1 MTKDVR
7 NNKGGSLPLAPKVAA
22 KRQRFS
28 ATPLRG
34 TPASQGSNDRLDSRT
49 PFGSRNAPGLV
60 QRGGGSMKG
69 WKLSVLDDIAY
80 INPTER
86 LAKGEPAK
94 KVAMELL
101 QPFTK
106 RVAGFSVE
114 PYNGGMKF
122 RNGDTIVARITP
134 CLENGKTAY
143 IDILENDEVGF
154 GSTEYIVLRE
164 KEEISDKQFIYYF
177 SISDEFRD
185 VAILAMTGSSGR
197 QRVETDVVRNHTFL
211 LPPLPEQRAIAS
223 VLSSLD
229 DKIDLLHRQNK
240 TLEAMAET
248 LFRQWFV
255 EEADEGWEERPLSG
269 IADFLNGLACQKF
282 PPQNTIDKL
291 PVLKIKELSSG
302 ISEASDWATSTVK
315 PQYIV
320 EAGDVI
326 FSWSASLIVKMWD
339 GEKCVLNQHLFK
351 VSSEEFPKWFYL
363 LWCKHHLAEFIS
375 ISSSHATTMG
385 HIKRGDLDTAMVTIP
400 PPHILQKMTGVI
412 SPLLDKQIENSKQ
425 LKGLEKLRDTLLPK
439 LMSGE
444 IRVKI

>member
-1 MTKDVR
+1 M
-7 NNKGGSLPLAPKVAA
+7 
-22 KRQRFS
+22 
-28 ATPLRG
+28 
-34 TPASQGSNDRLDSRT
+34 
-49 PFGSRNAPGLV
+49 

-211 LPPLPEQRAIAS
+211 LPPLPEQKAIAA

-255 EEADEGWEERPLSG
+255 EEADEGWEEVPLSS
-269 IADFLNGLACQKF
+269 IAIFLNGLACQKYL
-282 PPQNTIDKL
+282 PENDVDKL
-291 PVLKIKELSSG
+291 PVLKIRELSNG
-302 ISEASDWATSTVK
+302 ISGDSDWATNKVNK
-315 PQYIV
+315 EYIV
-320 EAGDVI
+320 ENGDVI
-326 FSWSASLIVKMWD
+326 FAWSASLMVKIWD
-339 GEKCVLNQHLFK
+339 GETCILNQHLFK
-351 VSSEEFPKWFYL
+351 VTSETYPKWFYYV
-363 LWCKHHLAEFIS
+363 WCKKHLDEFIS
-375 ISSSHATTMG
+375 IANTHATTMG
-385 HIKRGDLDTAMVTIP
+385 HIKRGDLDTAMVLIP
-400 PPHILQKMTGVI
+400 GYNELLEMTEI
-412 SPLLDKQIENSKQ
+412 MEPLLAKQIENSCQ
-425 LKGLEKLRDTLLPK
+425 INTLEILRDTLLPK
-439 LMSGE
+439 LMSGGV
-444 IRVKI
+444 RVQM